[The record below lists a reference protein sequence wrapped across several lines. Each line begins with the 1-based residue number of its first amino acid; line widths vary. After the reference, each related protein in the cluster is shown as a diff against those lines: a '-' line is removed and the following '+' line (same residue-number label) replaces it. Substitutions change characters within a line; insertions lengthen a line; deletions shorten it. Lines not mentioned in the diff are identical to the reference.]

1 MIWSGKSFIEFYKS
15 FLNLIKLVST
25 RTCSSARVRA
35 LAVPILLLGCLRA
48 SSTLRHRLRAG
59 QTPRVLKI
67 AEFRKESSL
76 YEKPLCSRSNVLDF
90 NRKIQYRDNW
100 DEVFRS
106 IVFLLLDDDLQN
118 AKFNLWLLYP
128 VVQLWLCFAVSF
140 GRENAKFV
148 RASRANPFT
157 CLSARCV
164 GGSEGIWAAN
174 TSLRNSV
181 LS

>member
-25 RTCSSARVRA
+25 LTCSSARVRA

-118 AKFNLWLLYP
+118 AKFNLWFYWAISCCPAVTLFRCQFWKRKCQVCSRFSSESVHLP
-128 VVQLWLCFAVSF
+128 QRKMRWWLWRHMGSKYFA
-140 GRENAKFV
+140 
-148 RASRANPFT
+148 
-157 CLSARCV
+157 
-164 GGSEGIWAAN
+164 
-174 TSLRNSV
+174 
-181 LS
+181 

>member
-25 RTCSSARVRA
+25 LTCSSARVRA

-90 NRKIQYRDNW
+90 NRKIQYRDN
-100 DEVFRS
+100 
-106 IVFLLLDDDLQN
+106 
-118 AKFNLWLLYP
+118 
-128 VVQLWLCFAVSF
+128 
-140 GRENAKFV
+140 
-148 RASRANPFT
+148 
-157 CLSARCV
+157 
-164 GGSEGIWAAN
+164 
-174 TSLRNSV
+174 
-181 LS
+181 